1 MALSFDAIE
10 AAADSLGVEPCAV
23 KAIVEVESA
32 GSGFIADGR
41 VKILFEGHVFW
52 KQLQQRRINPAPLA
66 SKYPGILYP
75 KWTKAHYRG
84 PAGEWVRLE
93 EAKTINL
100 DAALC
105 SASWGLFQIM
115 GFHYNICGFQTVADF
130 VAAQAA
136 GEEEQLKTFCS
147 FMQSE
152 GLVRF
157 LAAKDWAV
165 FAKRYNGP
173 GYAANHYDK
182 RLASAYERCKK

>member
-1 MALSFDAIE
+1 MALSFDAIKT
-10 AAADSLGVEPCAV
+10 AANGLGLDPCAI

-32 GSGFIADGR
+32 GSGFIVDGR

-52 KQLQQRRINPAPLA
+52 KQLQQRGIDPAPLA
-66 SKYPGILYP
+66 SKHPGILYP

-84 PAGEWVRLE
+84 PAGEWARLE
-93 EAKTINL
+93 EAKAINR

-115 GFHYNICGFQTVADF
+115 GYHHKVCGFETVVDF
-130 VAAQAA
+130 VAAQAID
-136 GEEEQLKTFCS
+136 EEEQLKAFCA
-147 FMQSE
+147 FMRSE
-152 GLVRF
+152 GLIRY
-157 LAAKDWAV
+157 LSSKDWAG

-173 GYAANHYDK
+173 GYAANRYDK